1 MRSGPQRA
9 VFRCRRRRSTLISPN
24 QPCLHIG
31 PIFPF
36 EVNSLTCYDEMYS
49 TAIKKSCW
57 GETGMWNWIIPIVT
71 LIVGLVGGFFIGVYY
86 LRKQMEAMQSNP
98 EMLQQMAKKMGYNL
112 NKKQMQQMQNMM
124 KNQKWK

>member
-1 MRSGPQRA
+1 
-9 VFRCRRRRSTLISPN
+9 
-24 QPCLHIG
+24 
-31 PIFPF
+31 
-36 EVNSLTCYDEMYS
+36 
-49 TAIKKSCW
+49 
-57 GETGMWNWIIPIVT
+57 MWNWIIPILT

-86 LRKQMEAMQSNP
+86 LRKQIESMQSNP